1 MKSSPKIPVAM
12 IIALIC
18 IYFFKHHFDS
28 KDESSLDKKFEQV
41 LGKKISEASDDEI
54 EAAFKS
60 PEMALVRKE
69 IAKEIY
75 SEKKEMIDGVFAKY
89 DMRVL
94 EDAVKAYNELQL
106 PPIEINRNI
115 LKEIRKEW
123 KANNPSSLEI
133 KSSN

>member
-1 MKSSPKIPVAM
+1 MKNSVKTPLAM

-28 KDESSLDKKFEQV
+28 KDESSLDKKIEQV

-115 LKEIRKEW
+115 LKEVVKEW
-123 KANNPSSLEI
+123 KANNPSSLEM
-133 KSSN
+133 KN